1 MSRLS
6 NTPARTSAQPTT
18 TDQYLDEVLA
28 SVGEDS
34 RTLTRCET
42 NIDSYLADRDPDDA
56 RITSE
61 AMSIIGDCRGMLDT
75 VERNYRAL
83 ADFLGVQVGEVRP

>member
-1 MSRLS
+1 MRHSVS
-6 NTPARTSAQPTT
+6 STPTRTAQPT

-28 SVGEDS
+28 SVDETSGI
-34 RTLTRCET
+34 LTTCET
-42 NIDSYLADRDPDDA
+42 NLDSYLVDRDPDDE